1 VADGQARRWN
11 ESQFLMSVGV
21 KNATVMKFDGTTW
34 GNVGNA
40 GFSVA
45 WVLNT
50 SLAFSPSGQSYV
62 AYGDGYNYY
71 KATVMYYDAPAGIRE
86 LQSSQI
92 LIYPNPATDK
102 ITIKILGK
110 PAQSGLSIVNI
121 EGRQLITRHITEPKT
136 QINIST
142 LPSGVY
148 FVRLTNERTVEV
160 GKFIK
165 K

>member
-1 VADGQARRWN
+1 
-11 ESQFLMSVGV
+11 
-21 KNATVMKFDGTTW
+21 
-34 GNVGNA
+34 
-40 GFSVA
+40 
-45 WVLNT
+45 LN
-50 SLAFSPSGQSYV
+50 S
-62 AYGDGYNYY
+62 AYD
-71 KATVMYYDAPAGIRE
+71 TPAGIRE

-110 PAQSGLSIVNI
+110 PAQSGLSNVNI
-121 EGRQLITRHITEPKT
+121 EGQQLITRHITEPKT

-142 LPSGVY
+142 MPSGVY

-165 K
+165 Q

>member
-1 VADGQARRWN
+1 
-11 ESQFLMSVGV
+11 
-21 KNATVMKFDGTTW
+21 
-34 GNVGNA
+34 
-40 GFSVA
+40 
-45 WVLNT
+45 
-50 SLAFSPSGQSYV
+50 
-62 AYGDGYNYY
+62 
-71 KATVMYYDAPAGIRE
+71 MYYDAPAGIRE

-121 EGRQLITRHITEPKT
+121 EGQQLITRQITEPKT

>member
-1 VADGQARRWN
+1 
-11 ESQFLMSVGV
+11 
-21 KNATVMKFDGTTW
+21 
-34 GNVGNA
+34 
-40 GFSVA
+40 
-45 WVLNT
+45 
-50 SLAFSPSGQSYV
+50 
-62 AYGDGYNYY
+62 
-71 KATVMYYDAPAGIRE
+71 MYYDAPAGIRE

-121 EGRQLITRHITEPKT
+121 EGQQLITRQITEPKT

-165 K
+165 Q